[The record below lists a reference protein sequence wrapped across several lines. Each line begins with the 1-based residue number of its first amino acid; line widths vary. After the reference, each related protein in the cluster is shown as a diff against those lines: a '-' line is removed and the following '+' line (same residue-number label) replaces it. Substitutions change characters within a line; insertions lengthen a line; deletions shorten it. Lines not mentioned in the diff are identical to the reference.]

1 MNLRPPRYALRAW
14 MHHYCK
20 HIFVV
25 VWGAFISGLAAW
37 FYLYFDSV
45 DARET
50 FGIGVFIAA
59 LVSMISGIFLSVLAL
74 WGIRYPRKSETP
86 KPAPAPSPKPPAP
99 VVDTYADLNPMPGRD
114 ERQSYEATMARRKAA
129 PWCRLSEPKLARV
142 IELYLDKGGSINV
155 LTYGHICTR
164 GELAQLRRDLINHGL
179 ADEWKG
185 SAVPHERGRAEL
197 LALLPRLLRE

>member
-1 MNLRPPRYALRAW
+1 

-114 ERQSYEATMARRKAA
+114 ERQSYEATMQRRKAA

-142 IELYLDKGGSINV
+142 LELYKILGGSINV
-155 LTYGHICTR
+155 ETYVNRHKICTR
-164 GELAQLRRDLINHGL
+164 HELALLRTDLINHGL
-179 ADEWKG
+179 ADGWKG

-197 LALLPRLLRE
+197 LELLPRLLRE

>member
-1 MNLRPPRYALRAW
+1 

-142 IELYLDKGGSINV
+142 LDLYKILGGSINV
-155 LTYGHICTR
+155 ETYVNRHKICTR
-164 GELAQLRRDLINHGL
+164 HELALLRTDLINHGL
-179 ADEWKG
+179 ADGWKG

-197 LALLPRLLRE
+197 LELLPRLLRE